1 MPPNKHN
8 VASQILG
15 LISPVLYMDVLKDE
29 TFKEKLGL
37 LTQRTFTISD
47 AIAFNQ
53 DVFFNSVRTAFASK
67 EKKESILSTQ
77 GDSFDLW
84 VNNEDQV
91 LLQTKTEIL
100 MLPDSRLLS
109 PDPEVREAGLVTLGK
124 RALSKASYTN
134 WEKRLQEGFKNNSD
148 ITDLHF
154 DIMHSPSSVLE
165 SLIASHQTGNG
176 KWTDIVPSN
185 SDFYTRL
192 VGPLEQASSLAA
204 IEESKLV
211 DYWDNLPEVS
221 LLEKCKLGLTICG
234 HGLITKVLSL
244 PKMDIPL
251 LEELLE
257 WAISSKTPLVQIA
270 MLEIGIPQVIENNQI
285 LDQLTELLST
295 FLKNDSDLESGPY
308 NVLSNLLIGIDGYVS
323 QAKPWPNTT
332 LFYRRLIV
340 STYASFLQSNLHYAD
355 FYLEGFAESISN
367 HKSHYSLLMSILDMR
382 STPRLTA
389 EQLSPNSLFSDHL
402 GRLQNVAGHLIES
415 LPESELKSL
424 LADQRDDGLQR
435 ILRRPGSFTPGYLEG
450 ADQPRSALPAELD
463 KAIEDQLNLTPTS
476 AKSFITLL
484 NVKEVF
490 EIPDKYLDKVVSNLQ
505 SVKYFM
511 GGFEKD
517 FEIWAMFSGLAVLG
531 SEQSRKDI
539 ILALEPLLRRQST
552 NIANGLHKVQASR
565 IALMSLAAFEDRKE
579 GYSWYAK
586 FVEFLAFSEMSKEDA
601 VALHGE
607 LQIISQL
614 EPELS
619 GFLGKSLA
627 ALRGLAR

>member
-8 VASQILG
+8 VASQVLG
-15 LISPVLYMDVLKDE
+15 LISPALYMDVLKDE

-37 LTQRTFTISD
+37 RTQRTLTITD

-53 DVFFNSVRTAFASK
+53 DVFFNSVRSAFASK
-67 EKKESILSTQ
+67 ETKESILSTQ

-124 RALSKASYTN
+124 RALSKVSYTN
-134 WEKRLQEGFKNNSD
+134 WEKRLQEGYKNNSD

-204 IEESKLV
+204 IEESELV

-234 HGLITKVLSL
+234 HGLITKVLSM
-244 PKMDIPL
+244 PKMDILL
-251 LEELLE
+251 LEELLD

-295 FLKNDSDLESGPY
+295 FMKNDSDLESGPY
-308 NVLSNLLIGIDGYVS
+308 SVLSNLLIGIDGYVS

-332 LFYRRLIV
+332 LFYRRLAV
-340 STYASFLQSNLHYAD
+340 STYASYLQSNLHDAD
-355 FYLEGFAESISN
+355 FYLVGFAESISE

-382 STPRLTA
+382 TTPRLTA

-402 GRLQNVAGHLIES
+402 GRLQNVAGHLAEN

-424 LADQRDDGLQR
+424 LVDQRDDGLQR

-463 KAIEDQLNLTPTS
+463 SAIEDQLNLSPTS
-476 AKSFITLL
+476 AKSFIALL

-490 EIPDKYLDKVVSNLQ
+490 EIPDKYLDKVVSNLK

-579 GYSWYAK
+579 GYNWYAK
-586 FVEFLAFSEMSKEDA
+586 FVEFLAFSKMSKEDA